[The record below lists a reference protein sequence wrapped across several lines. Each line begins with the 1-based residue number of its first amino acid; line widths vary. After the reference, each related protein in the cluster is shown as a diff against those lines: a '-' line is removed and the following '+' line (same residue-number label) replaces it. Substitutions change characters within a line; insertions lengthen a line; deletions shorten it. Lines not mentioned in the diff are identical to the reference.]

1 MKGKRLLVWSLIT
14 INEQWVQ
21 NDWRNYQIKNKVKSN
36 NNVQLKIN
44 FFLYF

>member
-36 NNVQLKIN
+36 NNVQLKIF

>member
-36 NNVQLKIN
+36 NNVQLKII